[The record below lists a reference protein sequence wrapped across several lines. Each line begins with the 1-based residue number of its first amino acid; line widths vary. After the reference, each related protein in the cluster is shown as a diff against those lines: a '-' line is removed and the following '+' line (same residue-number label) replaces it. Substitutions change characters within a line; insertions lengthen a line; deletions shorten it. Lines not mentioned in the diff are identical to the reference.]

1 MGVRRRR
8 GASRGRDLASAG
20 PAWST
25 PRGNGYVRR
34 DNLLLAHCPPQKRRL
49 RSIFQDQLVL
59 PRRHIV
65 QIEGGLLGTED
76 VVRRHP
82 PTICALEFLRVGGML
97 DGQDDPLCGREDRD
111 EAIIER
117 PRKLLSWDL
126 ALVELFQRTV
136 LCVDDPEGMEILAFR
151 SLHFDERHVFLLGG
165 YSGRRNGSPIGGF
178 LS

>member
-1 MGVRRRR
+1 IREVGPASYPGGLWGPIRWVSAGV
-8 GASRGRDLASAG
+8 ASRGRDLASAG

-25 PRGNGYVRR
+25 PRGNGYVQR

-97 DGQDDPLCGREDRD
+97 DGQGDPLCGREDRD
-111 EAIIER
+111 EAII
-117 PRKLLSWDL
+117 
-126 ALVELFQRTV
+126 
-136 LCVDDPEGMEILAFR
+136 DDHANCCPGILP
-151 SLHFDERHVFLLGG
+151 L
-165 YSGRRNGSPIGGF
+165 
-178 LS
+178 